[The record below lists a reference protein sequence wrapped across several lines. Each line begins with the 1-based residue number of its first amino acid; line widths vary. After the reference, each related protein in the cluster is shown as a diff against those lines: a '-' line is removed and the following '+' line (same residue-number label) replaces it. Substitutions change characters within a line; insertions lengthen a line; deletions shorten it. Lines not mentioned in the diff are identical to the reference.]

1 MTIIK
6 KDTPVKLEFG
16 DYGNWGTLIPEG
28 LYLMTSNGTDICAVI
43 KYNYGKNDS
52 RTIELCHNELHEIN
66 FESFGTTLENEL
78 EKIGYKRNEVQQL
91 RNKWYII
98 REKDGTVVPF
108 ERYEVKFDYVH
119 PGEFGYTEKKSISCE
134 TRGEDR
140 ALKYAERCMMCPS
153 WMHNVTI
160 VKVGGTDE

>member
-1 MTIIK
+1 MEMITK
-6 KDTPVKLEFG
+6 NVPKRLEFG
-16 DYGNWGTLIPEG
+16 MEGNWGTLVPES
-28 LYLMTSNGTDICAVI
+28 LYLRTINGDTVHAVI
-43 KYNYGKNDS
+43 SYNYGKDDG
-52 RTIELCHNELHEIN
+52 RTIDLCHDELHEIN

-98 REKDGTVVPF
+98 REKDGTIVPF

-134 TRGEDR
+134 TRGEDK

-160 VKVGGTDE
+160 VKVGDIDE